1 MEPKGQ
7 RTRAGVLFWTP
18 APQRPSPSRSIGS
31 EVDWGEEEEEDE
43 EGWDRKTEEE
53 EGFHTQMD
61 ENGIIGL
68 DEALDDVG
76 LGGEE
81 EEEEG
86 EGGGEENP
94 PWYSGA
100 LEGSLSPSRA
110 GGMGLELGLEHVDPL
125 EELSYNPSELQDSEP
140 LSQSEPPGEDTHT
153 LSLYPSLSPS
163 LSLLDDDVQ
172 ESKDS
177 VEIWSE
183 DEEQQ
188 QKDEEEQSWVVHRQR
203 REYLPERDRQLDMT
217 EDEREVEEDGEE
229 EEEEEDSVPHADTDM
244 MVYPVIA
251 GAGPGWGQGLSVRG
265 EERVKEEREVS
276 AISSYSAD
284 LQIEETSELSE
295 SDNRGGERFVESV
308 SENLSSL
315 SPPDLLCSSPQ
326 SLSSP
331 PRSST
336 FPHLLHFSSEELAYA
351 PGIEAETFPEDPTF
365 TESLPESRSSRM
377 SNAPRP
383 HWPLES
389 GGEELK
395 PRTSPYPAAISPEC
409 VISYQLSER
418 NERGGESSQD
428 GSGVNHRQHP
438 YPRTIR
444 QRLCDTPQAMAR
456 SSQKSWH
463 APSQSPLHSS
473 TKDWSLRTPRESP
486 PKPQPKSHDPD
497 MDEGRRGP
505 LTYPTPDFS
514 KVEPRVRFP
523 KSGYTPPKSKGSPR
537 KRSLSVEPP
546 LVFKS
551 PADIVR
557 EVLLSSTD
565 GPQSPSP
572 PNGPHRPLNS
582 TVPEDFRCPQ
592 QASTLV
598 QQLQEDY
605 NRLLTKYA
613 EAENTIDRMRLQ
625 AKVGLY
631 SDPPKPSHTVQS
643 GVLHEGS
650 KVMTLTFP
658 QAQRAE
664 LSSDSVYL
672 NGQAAHQGH
681 SGVSPVCPSSAASS
695 SPRSL
700 GPGVGE
706 QLTRD
711 LSKQAERFLQQVQTF
726 EELLR
731 RGKLKPFEQMKSLS
745 QLLQGQD
752 SLERGYLAARDEH
765 RLLLQS
771 GAKLGPFDPGRE
783 LEGCIFQCGM
793 RVEELKEQV
802 EQTEQD
808 RPTSEAPPT
817 PPPHPTPYSM
827 PAGGSEPMPLPESP
841 VLPLPGESGGVVGVE
856 VSSASGESEG
866 EEGGM
871 GEEEV
876 MPPLL
881 LRPLRHKHKCVERDL
896 SMLMDHYQSFR
907 ELPRLLD
914 LDLTE
919 GDHDSPDAGEEAT
932 HSGGEGTREGPHPWT
947 GREKGHTSLPQRQPM
962 LGQQDATFIP
972 TARPRTSKSV
982 PPSPKDLSQ
991 SPAFHDLLAN
1001 DRKRSEVRKSR
1012 GSSLTSLGES
1022 AASERRGSKLQPGT
1036 RRVPSQDGIISPETD
1051 SGFVGSESSRLTPA
1065 APSPL
1070 HQRAIAS
1077 LSVPEEQSSG
1087 KPHHTAPVSGQPI
1100 PSSSSPSHRPQR
1112 PPLLEHSE
1120 DSGLSTPRRVRGS
1133 SGRTRGGER
1142 KGTSA
1147 SSSPQHRA
1155 SRTPQPWDGSGTSEF
1170 GPDSDHIH
1178 SVSGEDEARSD
1189 RSTRTT
1195 QHRYQPSP
1203 SPTAPYHHGDPLRAL
1218 SSGQLTNRN
1227 EAIQSLQAEVGRLK
1241 ERLES
1246 SLRQTNPPSPV
1257 RAPPSA
1263 HDDHTH
1269 PLSSTPR
1276 TRSVQRRRD
1285 GGREESREER
1295 RWGEEQQVE
1304 ERASRLTP
1312 RRSASVPRQRPDLDI
1327 NSEHAQSTPRLQSS
1341 RRIPVSPAT
1350 WGGSRGRAETVR
1362 NRGAHTRQHV
1372 SMSVGGD
1379 GGEKPDCRGRQ
1390 DPVCPQCSP
1399 QTHTHGHS
1407 TRPEGGGGDTGAIHS
1422 HTGLHSLH
1430 CPMCGRSETY
1440 RSTSTKHDRRT
1451 ERDSGP
1457 AHRGSRPMS
1466 SPHRDVRGVLFAAP
1480 PPPVLGS
1487 VPLVQFVPVCP
1498 PVLYYSSPVLNVAP
1512 SHPQPIYVSLGGGVA
1527 TGVRGHHEQVRGGA
1541 GRSLS
1546 ADQRSL
1552 SSSLNHAI
1560 EAARGMR
1567 ESSRRMARSIATGLH
1582 HQEALSQSCMY

>member
-1 MEPKGQ
+1 METRGQ
-7 RTRAGVLFWTP
+7 RTRAGILFWTP
-18 APQRPSPSRSIGS
+18 APQRPSPFSSIGS

-43 EGWDRKTEEE
+43 EGWDRKAEEE

-68 DEALDDVG
+68 DEALEDVG

-81 EEEEG
+81 E
-86 EGGGEENP
+86 GEENP
-94 PWYSGA
+94 PRYSGA

-110 GGMGLELGLEHVDPL
+110 GGLGLVNPL
-125 EELSYNPSELQDSEP
+125 EELSYNLSELQDSEP
-140 LSQSEPPGEDTHT
+140 PGEDRHA
-153 LSLYPSLSPS
+153 LSLYDD
-163 LSLLDDDVQ
+163 LLED
-172 ESKDS
+172 KDS

-183 DEEQQ
+183 EEEQQ
-188 QKDEEEQSWVVHRQR
+188 KVEEEQSCVVDRHRM
-203 REYLPERDRQLDMT
+203 EHLPERDRQLDMT
-217 EDEREVEEDGEE
+217 EDE
-229 EEEEEDSVPHADTDM
+229 
-244 MVYPVIA
+244 
-251 GAGPGWGQGLSVRG
+251 
-265 EERVKEEREVS
+265 KE
-276 AISSYSAD
+276 
-284 LQIEETSELSE
+284 
-295 SDNRGGERFVESV
+295 
-308 SENLSSL
+308 
-315 SPPDLLCSSPQ
+315 
-326 SLSSP
+326 
-331 PRSST
+331 
-336 FPHLLHFSSEELAYA
+336 
-351 PGIEAETFPEDPTF
+351 
-365 TESLPESRSSRM
+365 
-377 SNAPRP
+377 
-383 HWPLES
+383 
-389 GGEELK
+389 
-395 PRTSPYPAAISPEC
+395 
-409 VISYQLSER
+409 
-418 NERGGESSQD
+418 
-428 GSGVNHRQHP
+428 
-438 YPRTIR
+438 
-444 QRLCDTPQAMAR
+444 
-456 SSQKSWH
+456 
-463 APSQSPLHSS
+463 
-473 TKDWSLRTPRESP
+473 
-486 PKPQPKSHDPD
+486 
-497 MDEGRRGP
+497 
-505 LTYPTPDFS
+505 
-514 KVEPRVRFP
+514 
-523 KSGYTPPKSKGSPR
+523 
-537 KRSLSVEPP
+537 
-546 LVFKS
+546 
-551 PADIVR
+551 
-557 EVLLSSTD
+557 
-565 GPQSPSP
+565 
-572 PNGPHRPLNS
+572 
-582 TVPEDFRCPQ
+582 
-592 QASTLV
+592 
-598 QQLQEDY
+598 EDY

-613 EAENTIDRMRLQ
+613 EAENTIDRMRLE
-625 AKVGLY
+625 AKVSLY
-631 SDPPKPSHTVQS
+631 SDPPKPSHAVQS

-658 QAQRAE
+658 HAQRAE
-664 LSSDSVYL
+664 LSSGSVYL

-681 SGVSPVCPSSAASS
+681 SGVSSVCPSSAASS

-706 QLTRD
+706 QLTRA

-731 RGKLKPFEQMKSLS
+731 RGKLKPFEQMKGLS

-765 RLLLQS
+765 RLLLQR
-771 GAKLGPFDPGRE
+771 GAELGPFDPGRE
-783 LEGCIFQCGM
+783 LEGRIFQCGM

-827 PAGGSEPMPLPESP
+827 SAGGSEPMPLPESP
-841 VLPLPGESGGVVGVE
+841 VLPLPGESGVGVE

-871 GEEEV
+871 
-876 MPPLL
+876 PSLL
-881 LRPLRHKHKCVERDL
+881 LHPLRHKHKCVERDF

-919 GDHDSPDAGEEAT
+919 GDHDSSDAGEEAT
-932 HSGGEGTREGPHPWT
+932 HSGSEGTREGPHPRT
-947 GREKGHTSLPQRQPM
+947 GREKGHTSLAQRRPM
-962 LGQQDATFIP
+962 QGQQDATFFP

-991 SPAFHDLLAN
+991 STAFPDLLAN
-1001 DRKRSEVRKSR
+1001 DSKRSEVRKSH
-1012 GSSLTSLGES
+1012 GSSLTSLEDS

-1070 HQRAIAS
+1070 HQRAIVS

-1087 KPHHTAPVSGQPI
+1087 KPHHTAPVSGQPL
-1100 PSSSSPSHRPQR
+1100 PSPCTPSHRPQR
-1112 PPLLEHSE
+1112 PTLLEHSGG
-1120 DSGLSTPRRVRGS
+1120 SRLSTPRQVRGS
-1133 SGRTRGGER
+1133 SGRTRGEER
-1142 KGTSA
+1142 RGTSA

-1155 SRTPQPWDGSGTSEF
+1155 SRTPQPWAGSGTSEF

-1178 SVSGEDEARSD
+1178 SASGEDEGRSD

-1241 ERLES
+1241 ERLEG

-1263 HDDHTH
+1263 QDGHTH
-1269 PLSSTPR
+1269 PLSSTPC
-1276 TRSVQRRRD
+1276 TRSAQRRRD

-1304 ERASRLTP
+1304 ERSPRLNA
-1312 RRSASVPRQRPDLDI
+1312 RRSASVPRQRPELDI
-1327 NSEHAQSTPRLQSS
+1327 TTESEHFQSTPRLRFS

-1362 NRGAHTRQHV
+1362 NSGAHTRQHV

-1379 GGEKPDCRGRQ
+1379 GGDKPDCRGRQ
-1390 DPVCPQCSP
+1390 APVCPQCSP
-1399 QTHTHGHS
+1399 QTHSHGHS
-1407 TRPEGGGGDTGAIHS
+1407 THGGGGDTEPIHS
-1422 HTGLHSLH
+1422 HTGLHSRH
-1430 CPMCGRSETY
+1430 CPTCGRSQTY
-1440 RSTSTKHDRRT
+1440 RSTKHDRRT
-1451 ERDSGP
+1451 ESDSGP
-1457 AHRGSRPMS
+1457 AHRGSWPMS
-1466 SPHRDVRGVLFAAP
+1466 SPHGDVRGVFFAAP

-1487 VPLVQFVPVCP
+1487 VPLVQCVPVCP
-1498 PVLYYSSPVLNVAP
+1498 PVLYYSSPVMNVAP

-1567 ESSRRMARSIATGLH
+1567 EASRRMARTIATGLH

>member
-1 MEPKGQ
+1 METRGQ
-7 RTRAGVLFWTP
+7 RTRAGILFWTP
-18 APQRPSPSRSIGS
+18 APQRPSPFSSIGS

-43 EGWDRKTEEE
+43 EGWDRRAEEE

-68 DEALDDVG
+68 DEALEDVG

-81 EEEEG
+81 E
-86 EGGGEENP
+86 GEENP
-94 PWYSGA
+94 PRYSGA

-110 GGMGLELGLEHVDPL
+110 GGLGLVDPL
-125 EELSYNPSELQDSEP
+125 EELSYNLSELQDSEP
-140 LSQSEPPGEDTHT
+140 PGEDRHT
-153 LSLYPSLSPS
+153 LSLY
-163 LSLLDDDVQ
+163 DDLPED
-172 ESKDS
+172 KDS
-177 VEIWSE
+177 VEIWIE
-183 DEEQQ
+183 EEEQQ
-188 QKDEEEQSWVVHRQR
+188 KVEEEQSCVVDRQR
-203 REYLPERDRQLDMT
+203 MEHLPERDRQLDMT
-217 EDEREVEEDGEE
+217 EDEKEVEEDGEE
-229 EEEEEDSVPHADTDM
+229 EEDSEPHAHTDM
-244 MVYPVIA
+244 MAYPVIA
-251 GAGPGWGQGLSVRG
+251 GAGPGWDQGLSVRG
-265 EERVKEEREVS
+265 EEWEKEEREVR
-276 AISSYSAD
+276 AIGSYRAD

-295 SDNRGGERFVESV
+295 SDSRGGERLGESV
-308 SENLSSL
+308 SGNLSSIF
-315 SPPDLLCSSPQ
+315 PPDLLCSSPQ
-326 SLSSP
+326 SLPSP

-383 HWPLES
+383 HWVLES
-389 GGEELK
+389 GGEDLK

-409 VISYQLSER
+409 GISYHLSER
-418 NERGGESSQD
+418 KERGGESPQD
-428 GSGVNHRQHP
+428 EAGVNHRQHP
-438 YPRTIR
+438 YPRKIR
-444 QRLCDTPQAMAR
+444 QSLSDTPQAMVC

-463 APSQSPLHSS
+463 VPSQSPLHSS
-473 TKDWSLRTPRESP
+473 TKDWSHQTPRESP
-486 PKPQPKSHDPD
+486 PKPQPRSHDPD
-497 MDEGRRGP
+497 MDESRRGP

-514 KVEPRVRFP
+514 KVEPRVHFP

-537 KRSLSVEPP
+537 KRSLSLEPP

-572 PNGPHRPLNS
+572 TNGPHRPLNS
-582 TVPEDFRCPQ
+582 MVPEDFRCPQ

-613 EAENTIDRMRLQ
+613 EAENTIDRMRLE
-625 AKVGLY
+625 AKVSLY
-631 SDPPKPSHTVQS
+631 SDPPKPSYAVQS

-658 QAQRAE
+658 HAQRAE
-664 LSSDSVYL
+664 LSSGSVSL

-681 SGVSPVCPSSAASS
+681 SGVSSDRPSSAASS

-706 QLTRD
+706 QLTRA

-731 RGKLKPFEQMKSLS
+731 RGKLKPFEQMKGLS

-752 SLERGYLAARDEH
+752 SLERGYLATRDEH
-765 RLLLQS
+765 RFLLQR
-771 GAKLGPFDPGRE
+771 GAELGPFDPGRE
-783 LEGCIFQCGM
+783 LEGRIFQCGM

-841 VLPLPGESGGVVGVE
+841 VLPLPGESGVGVE

-871 GEEEV
+871 
-876 MPPLL
+876 PSLL
-881 LRPLRHKHKCVERDL
+881 LHPLRHKHKRIERDF
-896 SMLMDHYQSFR
+896 SVLMDHYQSFR

-919 GDHDSPDAGEEAT
+919 GDHDSPDTGEQAT
-932 HSGGEGTREGPHPWT
+932 HSDGEGTREGPHPRT
-947 GREKGHTSLPQRQPM
+947 GKEKGHTSLAQRWPIQ
-962 LGQQDATFIP
+962 GQQDATFIP

-991 SPAFHDLLAN
+991 STSFPDLLVN
-1001 DRKRSEVRKSR
+1001 DSKRSEVRKSH

-1022 AASERRGSKLQPGT
+1022 AATERRGSKLQHGT

-1070 HQRAIAS
+1070 HQRAIAR
-1077 LSVPEEQSSG
+1077 LSVPEEQNSG
-1087 KPHHTAPVSGQPI
+1087 KPHHTTPVSGQPL
-1100 PSSSSPSHRPQR
+1100 PSPCTPSHRPQR
-1112 PPLLEHSE
+1112 PTLLEHSGG
-1120 DSGLSTPRRVRGS
+1120 SRLSTPRQVRGS
-1133 SGRTRGGER
+1133 SGRTRGEER
-1142 KGTSA
+1142 RGTSA

-1155 SRTPQPWDGSGTSEF
+1155 SRTPQPWAGSGTSEF

-1178 SVSGEDEARSD
+1178 SASGEDEGRSD

-1203 SPTAPYHHGDPLRAL
+1203 SPTAPYHHGDPIRAL

-1241 ERLES
+1241 ERLEG
-1246 SLRQTNPPSPV
+1246 SLRHPPSPV

-1263 HDDHTH
+1263 QDDHTH

-1276 TRSVQRRRD
+1276 NRSAQRRGD
-1285 GGREESREER
+1285 GGREESREDR

-1304 ERASRLTP
+1304 ERSPRLTP
-1312 RRSASVPRQRPDLDI
+1312 RRSASVPRQRPELDI
-1327 NSEHAQSTPRLQSS
+1327 TTDSEHFQSTPRLRFS

-1362 NRGAHTRQHV
+1362 NSGAHTRQHV

-1379 GGEKPDCRGRQ
+1379 GGDEPDCRGRQ
-1390 DPVCPQCSP
+1390 APVCPQCSP
-1399 QTHTHGHS
+1399 QTHSHGHS
-1407 TRPEGGGGDTGAIHS
+1407 TPLEGGGGDTEPIHS
-1422 HTGLHSLH
+1422 HTGLHSRH
-1430 CPMCGRSETY
+1430 CPMCGRSQTY

-1457 AHRGSRPMS
+1457 AHRGSWPMS
-1466 SPHRDVRGVLFAAP
+1466 SPHGDVRGVFFAAP

-1487 VPLVQFVPVCP
+1487 VPLVQCVPVCP
-1498 PVLYYSSPVLNVAP
+1498 PVLYYSSPVMNVAP

-1567 ESSRRMARSIATGLH
+1567 EASRRMARTIATGLH

>member
-18 APQRPSPSRSIGS
+18 APQRPSPSRSI
-31 EVDWGEEEEEDE
+31 DWGEEEEEDE

-81 EEEEG
+81 EEEG

-125 EELSYNPSELQDSEP
+125 EELSYNLSELQDSEP

-153 LSLYPSLSPS
+153 LSLY
-163 LSLLDDDVQ
+163 DDVQ

-229 EEEEEDSVPHADTDM
+229 EEEEEEDSVPHADTDM

-276 AISSYSAD
+276 AIGSYSAD

-315 SPPDLLCSSPQ
+315 SPPDRLCSSPQ

-598 QQLQEDY
+598 QQLQ
-605 NRLLTKYA
+605 
-613 EAENTIDRMRLQ
+613 
-625 AKVGLY
+625 VGLY
-631 SDPPKPSHTVQS
+631 SDPPKPSHAVQS
-643 GVLHEGS
+643 
-650 KVMTLTFP
+650 
-658 QAQRAE
+658 
-664 LSSDSVYL
+664 
-672 NGQAAHQGH
+672 GH

-881 LRPLRHKHKCVERDL
+881 LRPLRHKHKRVERDL

-932 HSGGEGTREGPHPWT
+932 HSG
-947 GREKGHTSLPQRQPM
+947 
-962 LGQQDATFIP
+962 GQQDATFIP

-1087 KPHHTAPVSGQPI
+1087 KPYHTAPVSGQPI

-1142 KGTSA
+1142 SGTSA

-1178 SVSGEDEARSD
+1178 SVSGEDEGRSD

-1327 NSEHAQSTPRLQSS
+1327 
-1341 RRIPVSPAT
+1341 
-1350 WGGSRGRAETVR
+1350 
-1362 NRGAHTRQHV
+1362 
-1372 SMSVGGD
+1372 
-1379 GGEKPDCRGRQ
+1379 
-1390 DPVCPQCSP
+1390 
-1399 QTHTHGHS
+1399 
-1407 TRPEGGGGDTGAIHS
+1407 
-1422 HTGLHSLH
+1422 
-1430 CPMCGRSETY
+1430 
-1440 RSTSTKHDRRT
+1440 
-1451 ERDSGP
+1451 
-1457 AHRGSRPMS
+1457 
-1466 SPHRDVRGVLFAAP
+1466 
-1480 PPPVLGS
+1480 
-1487 VPLVQFVPVCP
+1487 
-1498 PVLYYSSPVLNVAP
+1498 
-1512 SHPQPIYVSLGGGVA
+1512 
-1527 TGVRGHHEQVRGGA
+1527 
-1541 GRSLS
+1541 
-1546 ADQRSL
+1546 
-1552 SSSLNHAI
+1552 
-1560 EAARGMR
+1560 
-1567 ESSRRMARSIATGLH
+1567 
-1582 HQEALSQSCMY
+1582 

>member
-1 MEPKGQ
+1 METRGQ
-7 RTRAGVLFWTP
+7 RTRAGILFWTP
-18 APQRPSPSRSIGS
+18 APQRPSPFSSIGS

-43 EGWDRKTEEE
+43 EGWDRKAEEE

-68 DEALDDVG
+68 DEALEDVG
-76 LGGEE
+76 P
-81 EEEEG
+81 
-86 EGGGEENP
+86 GGEENP
-94 PWYSGA
+94 PRYSGA

-110 GGMGLELGLEHVDPL
+110 GGLRLVDPL
-125 EELSYNPSELQDSEP
+125 EELSYNLSELQD
-140 LSQSEPPGEDTHT
+140 SEPPGEDTHA
-153 LSLYPSLSPS
+153 LSLC
-163 LSLLDDDVQ
+163 DDVL
-172 ESKDS
+172 EDKDS

-183 DEEQQ
+183 EEEQQ
-188 QKDEEEQSWVVHRQR
+188 QQKVEQEKSCLVDRQR
-203 REYLPERDRQLDMT
+203 MEHLPERDRQLDVT
-217 EDEREVEEDGEE
+217 EDEKEI
-229 EEEEEDSVPHADTDM
+229 EEEEDSEPHAHTDM
-244 MVYPVIA
+244 MAYPVIA
-251 GAGPGWGQGLSVRG
+251 GAGPGWDQGLIVRG
-265 EERVKEEREVS
+265 GEWGKEESEVC
-276 AISSYSAD
+276 AVGSYRAD
-284 LQIEETSELSE
+284 LQIEETNELSE
-295 SDNRGGERFVESV
+295 SDSRGGERLGASV
-308 SENLSSL
+308 SGNLIF
-315 SPPDLLCSSPQ
+315 PPDLLCSSPQ
-326 SLSSP
+326 SLPSP
-331 PRSST
+331 PSST

-365 TESLPESRSSRM
+365 TESLPESRNSRM

-389 GGEELK
+389 GGEDLK
-395 PRTSPYPAAISPEC
+395 PRTSPYPAAISPAYG
-409 VISYQLSER
+409 ISYQLSER
-418 NERGGESSQD
+418 KERGGESPQD
-428 GSGVNHRQHP
+428 EAGVNHRQHP
-438 YPRTIR
+438 YPRNIR
-444 QRLCDTPQAMAR
+444 QSLSDTPQTMVC

-463 APSQSPLHSS
+463 VPSQPPLHSS
-473 TKDWSLRTPRESP
+473 TKDWNHQTPRESP
-486 PKPQPKSHDPD
+486 PKPQPRSHDLD

-514 KVEPRVRFP
+514 KVEPRVHFP

-565 GPQSPSP
+565 GPQSPLP
-572 PNGPHRPLNS
+572 PNGPRRPLNS
-582 TVPEDFRCPQ
+582 MVPEDFRCPQ

-613 EAENTIDRMRLQ
+613 EAENTIDRMRLE
-625 AKVGLY
+625 AKVSLY
-631 SDPPKPSHTVQS
+631 SDPPKPSHAVQS

-658 QAQRAE
+658 HAQRAE
-664 LSSDSVYL
+664 LSSGSVYL
-672 NGQAAHQGH
+672 NGQAAQQGY
-681 SGVSPVCPSSAASS
+681 SGVSSVCPSSAASS

-706 QLTRD
+706 QLTRA

-731 RGKLKPFEQMKSLS
+731 RGKLKPFEQMKGLS

-765 RLLLQS
+765 RLLLQR
-771 GAKLGPFDPGRE
+771 GAELGPFDPGRE
-783 LEGCIFQCGM
+783 LEGRIFQCGM

-817 PPPHPTPYSM
+817 PPPHPTPFSM

-841 VLPLPGESGGVVGVE
+841 VLPLPWESGVGVE

-871 GEEEV
+871 
-876 MPPLL
+876 PSLL
-881 LRPLRHKHKCVERDL
+881 LHPLRHEHKRVERDF

-932 HSGGEGTREGPHPWT
+932 HSGGEGTREGPHPRT
-947 GREKGHTSLPQRQPM
+947 GREKGHTSLAQRRPM
-962 LGQQDATFIP
+962 QGQQDAAFIP
-972 TARPRTSKSV
+972 TARPRTSKSL

-991 SPAFHDLLAN
+991 STVFPDLLAN
-1001 DRKRSEVRKSR
+1001 DSKRSEVRKSH

-1065 APSPL
+1065 APSAL

-1077 LSVPEEQSSG
+1077 LSVPEEQSPG
-1087 KPHHTAPVSGQPI
+1087 KPHHTSPVSGQPL
-1100 PSSSSPSHRPQR
+1100 PSSCTPPHRPT
-1112 PPLLEHSE
+1112 LLEHCEGSR
-1120 DSGLSTPRRVRGS
+1120 LSTPRQVRGS
-1133 SGRTRGGER
+1133 SGRTRGEER
-1142 KGTSA
+1142 RGISA

-1155 SRTPQPWDGSGTSEF
+1155 SRTPQPWAGSGTSEF

-1178 SVSGEDEARSD
+1178 SASGEDEGRSD

-1195 QHRYQPSP
+1195 QHRCQPSP
-1203 SPTAPYHHGDPLRAL
+1203 SPTAPDHHGDPLRAL

-1241 ERLES
+1241 ERLEG

-1263 HDDHTH
+1263 QDGHTH
-1269 PLSSTPR
+1269 SLSSTPR
-1276 TRSVQRRRD
+1276 TRSAQQRRD

-1304 ERASRLTP
+1304 ERSPRLTP
-1312 RRSASVPRQRPDLDI
+1312 RRSASVPRQRPELDI
-1327 NSEHAQSTPRLQSS
+1327 TTESEHFQSTPRLRFS

-1362 NRGAHTRQHV
+1362 NSGAHTRQHV

-1379 GGEKPDCRGRQ
+1379 GGDKPDCRGRQ
-1390 DPVCPQCSP
+1390 APVCPQCSP
-1399 QTHTHGHS
+1399 QTHSHGHS
-1407 TRPEGGGGDTGAIHS
+1407 TRPDGGGGDTEPIHS
-1422 HTGLHSLH
+1422 HTGLHSRH
-1430 CPMCGRSETY
+1430 CPACGRSQTY

-1451 ERDSGP
+1451 ESDSGP
-1457 AHRGSRPMS
+1457 AHRGSWPMS
-1466 SPHRDVRGVLFAAP
+1466 SPHGDVRGVYFAAP

-1487 VPLVQFVPVCP
+1487 VPLVQCMPVCP
-1498 PVLYYSSPVLNVAP
+1498 PVLYYSSPVMNVAP
-1512 SHPQPIYVSLGGGVA
+1512 SQPQPIYVSLGGGVA

-1541 GRSLS
+1541 GHSLS

-1567 ESSRRMARSIATGLH
+1567 EASRRMARTIATGLH

>member
-1 MEPKGQ
+1 METRGQ
-7 RTRAGVLFWTP
+7 RTRAGILFWTP
-18 APQRPSPSRSIGS
+18 APQRPSPSSSIGS
-31 EVDWGEEEEEDE
+31 EVDWGEEEEEDA
-43 EGWDRKTEEE
+43 EGWDRTAEEE

-68 DEALDDVG
+68 DEAL
-76 LGGEE
+76 
-81 EEEEG
+81 
-86 EGGGEENP
+86 EENP
-94 PWYSGA
+94 PRYSGA
-100 LEGSLSPSRA
+100 LEGSPSPSRA
-110 GGMGLELGLEHVDPL
+110 GGLGLVDPL
-125 EELSYNPSELQDSEP
+125 EELSYNLSELED
-140 LSQSEPPGEDTHT
+140 SEPPGEDMHT
-153 LSLYPSLSPS
+153 LSLY
-163 LSLLDDDVQ
+163 DDIL
-172 ESKDS
+172 EAKDS

-188 QKDEEEQSWVVHRQR
+188 QKVEEEQSCVVHRQR
-203 REYLPERDRQLDMT
+203 MEHLPERDRQLDMT
-217 EDEREVEEDGEE
+217 EDEKEVEEDGEE
-229 EEEEEDSVPHADTDM
+229 DSEPHAHTDRM
-244 MVYPVIA
+244 AYPVIA
-251 GAGPGWGQGLSVRG
+251 GAGPGWDQGLSVRG
-265 EERVKEEREVS
+265 EEWEKEEREARAVG
-276 AISSYSAD
+276 SYSAD

-295 SDNRGGERFVESV
+295 SDTRGWERSVESV
-308 SENLSSL
+308 SGNLSSIF
-315 SPPDLLCSSPQ
+315 PPDLICSSPQ

-336 FPHLLHFSSEELAYA
+336 FPHLLHFSSEELTYA

-389 GGEELK
+389 GGEDLK
-395 PRTSPYPAAISPEC
+395 PRTSPSPAAISPEC
-409 VISYQLSER
+409 GISYQLSER
-418 NERGGESSQD
+418 KERGGESPQD
-428 GSGVNHRQHP
+428 EAGVNQRQHP
-438 YPRTIR
+438 YPRKIR
-444 QRLCDTPQAMAR
+444 QRLSDTP
-456 SSQKSWH
+456 H
-463 APSQSPLHSS
+463 VPSQSPLHSS

-486 PKPQPKSHDPD
+486 PKPQPRSHDPD

-565 GPQSPSP
+565 GP
-572 PNGPHRPLNS
+572 HRPLNS
-582 TVPEDFRCPQ
+582 MVPEDFRCPQ

-613 EAENTIDRMRLQ
+613 EAENTIDRMRLE

-631 SDPPKPSHTVQS
+631 SDPPKPSHAVQS
-643 GVLHEGS
+643 GVLREGS

-664 LSSDSVYL
+664 LSSGSVYL

-706 QLTRD
+706 QLTRA

-731 RGKLKPFEQMKSLS
+731 RAKLKPFEQMKGLS

-752 SLERGYLAARDEH
+752 SLERGYLAARDEY
-765 RLLLQS
+765 RLLLQR
-771 GAKLGPFDPGRE
+771 GAELGPFDPGRE
-783 LEGCIFQCGM
+783 LEGRIFQCGM
-793 RVEELKEQV
+793 LVEELKEQV

-841 VLPLPGESGGVVGVE
+841 VLPLPGESGVEVE

-871 GEEEV
+871 
-876 MPPLL
+876 PSL
-881 LRPLRHKHKCVERDL
+881 LRPLRHKHKCVERDF

-919 GDHDSPDAGEEAT
+919 GDHDSPDAGEAT
-932 HSGGEGTREGPHPWT
+932 HSGGEGTREGPHPRT
-947 GREKGHTSLPQRQPM
+947 GREKGHTSLAQRRPVQ
-962 LGQQDATFIP
+962 GQQDATFIP

-991 SPAFHDLLAN
+991 STAFPDLLAN
-1001 DRKRSEVRKSR
+1001 DSKRSEVRKSH
-1012 GSSLTSLGES
+1012 GSSLNSLGES

-1087 KPHHTAPVSGQPI
+1087 KPHHTAPVSGQPL
-1100 PSSSSPSHRPQR
+1100 PSSCTPSHRPQR
-1112 PPLLEHSE
+1112 PTLLEHSGG
-1120 DSGLSTPRRVRGS
+1120 SRLSTPRQVRGS
-1133 SGRTRGGER
+1133 SGRTRGEER
-1142 KGTSA
+1142 RGNSA

-1155 SRTPQPWDGSGTSEF
+1155 SRTPQPWAGSGTSEF

-1178 SVSGEDEARSD
+1178 SVSGEDEGRSD

-1218 SSGQLTNRN
+1218 SSEQLTNRN

-1241 ERLES
+1241 ERLEG

-1257 RAPPSA
+1257 RAPPLA
-1263 HDDHTH
+1263 QDDHTH

-1276 TRSVQRRRD
+1276 TRSAQQRRD

-1295 RWGEEQQVE
+1295 RWGEEQQGE
-1304 ERASRLTP
+1304 ERSPRLTP
-1312 RRSASVPRQRPDLDI
+1312 RRSASVPRQRPELDI
-1327 NSEHAQSTPRLQSS
+1327 TTDSEHAQSTPRLRFS

-1379 GGEKPDCRGRQ
+1379 GGDKPDCRGRQ
-1390 DPVCPQCSP
+1390 APVCPQCSP
-1399 QTHTHGHS
+1399 QTHSHGHS
-1407 TRPEGGGGDTGAIHS
+1407 TRPEGGGGDTEPIHS
-1422 HTGLHSLH
+1422 HTGLPSRH

-1440 RSTSTKHDRRT
+1440 RSTSTKHGEQPT
-1451 ERDSGP
+1451 
-1457 AHRGSRPMS
+1457 
-1466 SPHRDVRGVLFAAP
+1466 
-1480 PPPVLGS
+1480 
-1487 VPLVQFVPVCP
+1487 CP
-1498 PVLYYSSPVLNVAP
+1498 SYHLLPFTSCFMLCC
-1512 SHPQPIYVSLGGGVA
+1512 
-1527 TGVRGHHEQVRGGA
+1527 
-1541 GRSLS
+1541 
-1546 ADQRSL
+1546 
-1552 SSSLNHAI
+1552 
-1560 EAARGMR
+1560 
-1567 ESSRRMARSIATGLH
+1567 IALPF
-1582 HQEALSQSCMY
+1582 

>member
-1 MEPKGQ
+1 METRGQ
-7 RTRAGVLFWTP
+7 RTRAGILFWTP
-18 APQRPSPSRSIGS
+18 APQRPSPFSSIGS

-43 EGWDRKTEEE
+43 EGWDRKAEEE

-68 DEALDDVG
+68 DEALEDVG

-81 EEEEG
+81 E
-86 EGGGEENP
+86 GEENP
-94 PWYSGA
+94 PRYSGA

-110 GGMGLELGLEHVDPL
+110 GGLGLVNPL
-125 EELSYNPSELQDSEP
+125 EELSYNLSELQDSEP
-140 LSQSEPPGEDTHT
+140 PGEDRHA
-153 LSLYPSLSPS
+153 LSLYDD
-163 LSLLDDDVQ
+163 LLED
-172 ESKDS
+172 KDS

-183 DEEQQ
+183 EEEQQ
-188 QKDEEEQSWVVHRQR
+188 KVEEEQSCVVDRQR
-203 REYLPERDRQLDMT
+203 MEHLPERDRQLDMT
-217 EDEREVEEDGEE
+217 EDE
-229 EEEEEDSVPHADTDM
+229 
-244 MVYPVIA
+244 
-251 GAGPGWGQGLSVRG
+251 
-265 EERVKEEREVS
+265 KE
-276 AISSYSAD
+276 
-284 LQIEETSELSE
+284 
-295 SDNRGGERFVESV
+295 
-308 SENLSSL
+308 
-315 SPPDLLCSSPQ
+315 
-326 SLSSP
+326 
-331 PRSST
+331 
-336 FPHLLHFSSEELAYA
+336 
-351 PGIEAETFPEDPTF
+351 
-365 TESLPESRSSRM
+365 
-377 SNAPRP
+377 
-383 HWPLES
+383 
-389 GGEELK
+389 
-395 PRTSPYPAAISPEC
+395 
-409 VISYQLSER
+409 
-418 NERGGESSQD
+418 
-428 GSGVNHRQHP
+428 
-438 YPRTIR
+438 
-444 QRLCDTPQAMAR
+444 
-456 SSQKSWH
+456 
-463 APSQSPLHSS
+463 
-473 TKDWSLRTPRESP
+473 
-486 PKPQPKSHDPD
+486 
-497 MDEGRRGP
+497 
-505 LTYPTPDFS
+505 
-514 KVEPRVRFP
+514 
-523 KSGYTPPKSKGSPR
+523 
-537 KRSLSVEPP
+537 
-546 LVFKS
+546 
-551 PADIVR
+551 
-557 EVLLSSTD
+557 
-565 GPQSPSP
+565 
-572 PNGPHRPLNS
+572 
-582 TVPEDFRCPQ
+582 
-592 QASTLV
+592 
-598 QQLQEDY
+598 EDY

-613 EAENTIDRMRLQ
+613 EAENTIDRMRLE
-625 AKVGLY
+625 AKVSLY
-631 SDPPKPSHTVQS
+631 SDPPKPSHAVQS

-658 QAQRAE
+658 HAQRAE
-664 LSSDSVYL
+664 LSSGSVYL

-681 SGVSPVCPSSAASS
+681 SGVSSVCPSSAASS

-706 QLTRD
+706 QLTRA

-731 RGKLKPFEQMKSLS
+731 RGKLKPFEQMKGLS

-752 SLERGYLAARDEH
+752 SLERGYLTARDEH
-765 RLLLQS
+765 RLLLQR
-771 GAKLGPFDPGRE
+771 GAELGPFDPGRE
-783 LEGCIFQCGM
+783 LEGRIFQCGM

-827 PAGGSEPMPLPESP
+827 SAGGSEPMPLPESP
-841 VLPLPGESGGVVGVE
+841 VLPLPGESGVGVE

-871 GEEEV
+871 
-876 MPPLL
+876 PSLL
-881 LRPLRHKHKCVERDL
+881 LHPLPHKHKCVERDF

-919 GDHDSPDAGEEAT
+919 GDHDSSDAGEEAT
-932 HSGGEGTREGPHPWT
+932 HSGSEGTREGPHPRT
-947 GREKGHTSLPQRQPM
+947 GREKGHTSLAQRRPM
-962 LGQQDATFIP
+962 QGQQAATFFP

-991 SPAFHDLLAN
+991 STAFPDLLAN
-1001 DRKRSEVRKSR
+1001 DSKRSEVRKSH
-1012 GSSLTSLGES
+1012 GSSLTSLEDS

-1087 KPHHTAPVSGQPI
+1087 KPHHTAPVSGQPL
-1100 PSSSSPSHRPQR
+1100 PSPCTPSHRPQR
-1112 PPLLEHSE
+1112 PTLLEHSGG
-1120 DSGLSTPRRVRGS
+1120 SRLSTPRQVRGS
-1133 SGRTRGGER
+1133 SGRTRGEER
-1142 KGTSA
+1142 RGTSA

-1155 SRTPQPWDGSGTSEF
+1155 SRTPQPWAGSGTSEF

-1178 SVSGEDEARSD
+1178 SASGEDEGRSD

-1241 ERLES
+1241 ERLEG

-1263 HDDHTH
+1263 QDGHTH

-1276 TRSVQRRRD
+1276 TRSAQRRRD

-1295 RWGEEQQVE
+1295 RWGEEEQVE
-1304 ERASRLTP
+1304 KRSPRLNA
-1312 RRSASVPRQRPDLDI
+1312 RRSASVPRQRPELDI
-1327 NSEHAQSTPRLQSS
+1327 TTESEHFQSTPRLRFS

-1362 NRGAHTRQHV
+1362 NSGAHTRQHV

-1379 GGEKPDCRGRQ
+1379 GGDKPDCRGRQ
-1390 DPVCPQCSP
+1390 APVCPQCSP
-1399 QTHTHGHS
+1399 QTHSHGHS
-1407 TRPEGGGGDTGAIHS
+1407 THGGGGDTEPIHS
-1422 HTGLHSLH
+1422 HTGLHSRH
-1430 CPMCGRSETY
+1430 CPTCGRSQTY
-1440 RSTSTKHDRRT
+1440 RSTKHDRRT
-1451 ERDSGP
+1451 ESDSGP
-1457 AHRGSRPMS
+1457 AHRGSWPMS
-1466 SPHRDVRGVLFAAP
+1466 SPHGDVRGVFFAAP

-1487 VPLVQFVPVCP
+1487 VPLVQCVPVCP
-1498 PVLYYSSPVLNVAP
+1498 PVLYYSSPVMNVAP

-1567 ESSRRMARSIATGLH
+1567 EASRRMARTIATGLH